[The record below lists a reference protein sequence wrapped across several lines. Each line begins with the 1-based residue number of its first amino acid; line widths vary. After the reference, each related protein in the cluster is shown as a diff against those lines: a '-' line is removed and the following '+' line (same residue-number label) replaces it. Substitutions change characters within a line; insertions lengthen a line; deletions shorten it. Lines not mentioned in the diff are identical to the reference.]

1 MFKSVHYFESSAASP
16 SDSEV
21 EPTEPRDGE
30 SDSANDVES
39 KGRGSR
45 GKHVRIMIDDNNDD
59 DNDNEDE
66 DGDNEGEV
74 KLDGLPSFQKR
85 PLSDTPVTSTWN
97 SPASSTDNTPLTSP
111 ETSTTNLV
119 QMNQA
124 LNQIPRRE
132 VEVGE
137 IPQASLSLSPPP
149 AAGALSPSRFP
160 HPSRRPTTIDVPGLT
175 KSKSSPDGTIS
186 KEDPGSKL
194 VIVMVGLP
202 ATGKSFITNKL
213 SRYLNFSMYY
223 CKVFNVGNTRR
234 QFAKEHN
241 ISDQD
246 SKFFDPGNNEF
257 SKLRDK
263 WAMDTLDQLL
273 DYLLEGPGSVG
284 IFDATNT
291 TKERRKHVYDKI
303 HERNPHLKVLF
314 LESVCSNKAVVER
327 NIQLKLF
334 GPDYKGKDPE
344 SSLKDFRE
352 RLSNYM
358 KAYEPL
364 EDSENFQF
372 IKMIDVGKKVIAYNI
387 QGFLASQTV
396 YYLLNFNLTER
407 QIWITRNGE
416 SEDNVDGRLGGDSK
430 LTPRGERYARALASF
445 IDYQRAL
452 FYKSECEKKDKSTD
466 ADDTQC
472 NEFFV
477 WTSMRHR
484 SVETAK
490 YFNEEDYPVKQMRM
504 LDELSAGDF
513 EGMTYPEIQDEFPEE
528 FEERRKDKLRY
539 RYPGIGGESY
549 MDVTNRLRPVIAEIE
564 RIEDNVLI
572 ITHRVVARI
581 LLGYFMNVSKDI
593 IANVDVPL
601 HCVYCLELKP
611 YGITWTL
618 WEFDEETG
626 NFFKVPHSEMNTTKV
641 KENELVYKERR
652 YSLVPTA
659 PPSANNS
666 SSDIRVR
673 KDGSSRSS
681 SLSRDSGSSKVSSSS
696 SSSLKEPL
704 HPTSAPAIPFPHSL
718 PSPTNLIDGGGTS
731 ISINRRQ
738 PAALQNCVKSSLLAN
753 SMEGLRPAT
762 SPRQTLQIDALNEKL
777 INLKTRSPNKINA
790 IDDNER
796 EKKRNSSHDSLRR
809 TSNDV
814 GQQHS

>member
-1 MFKSVHYFESSAASP
+1 MFKSVQYFDSSVQSP

-21 EPTEPRDGE
+21 EPTESRGDDGSSE
-30 SDSANDVES
+30 VGPKAPVQQ
-39 KGRGSR
+39 GSR
-45 GKHVRIMIDDNNDD
+45 GKHVRIMVDEDD
-59 DNDNEDE
+59 DDADE
-66 DGDNEGEV
+66 SQQGSERTADC
-74 KLDGLPSFQKR
+74 LPSFQKR

-111 ETSTTNLV
+111 ESSSTNLTH
-119 QMNQA
+119 
-124 LNQIPRRE
+124 LLPHRE
-132 VEVGE
+132 VSSEGAG
-137 IPQASLSLSPPP
+137 IPAGVRESMSPP
-149 AAGALSPSRFP
+149 AASGALSPSRFP
-160 HPSRRPTTIDVPGLT
+160 HPTRRPTTIDVPGLT

-263 WAMDTLDQLL
+263 WAMDTLEQLL

-291 TKERRKHVYDKI
+291 TKERRKHVYNKI

-334 GPDYKGKDPE
+334 GPDYKGKDPDA
-344 SSLKDFRE
+344 SLKDFKE

-358 KAYEPL
+358 KAYEPI

-416 SEDNVDGRLGGDSK
+416 SEDNVDGRLGGDSN

-445 IDYQRAL
+445 IDSQRTL
-452 FYKSECEKKDKSTD
+452 FYANECEKKGKSPG
-466 ADDTQC
+466 DDDSQC

-477 WTSMRHR
+477 WTSMRNR
-484 SVETAK
+484 SIETAK
-490 YFNEEDYPVKQMRM
+490 YFNEEDYPIKQMRM

-513 EGMTYPEIQDEFPEE
+513 EGMTYPEIQEEYPVE
-528 FEERRKDKLRY
+528 FEKRRKDKLRY

-564 RIEDNVLI
+564 RIDDNVLI

-581 LLGYFMNVSKDI
+581 LLGYFMNLNKDI

-611 YGITWTL
+611 YGITWAL
-618 WEFDEETG
+618 WEFDESTG
-626 NFFKVPHSEMNTTKV
+626 NFFKVPQSEMNTTKV

-659 PPSANNS
+659 PASANNS
-666 SSDIRVR
+666 LSDVRVR
-673 KDGSSRSS
+673 KNDSSRSS
-681 SLSRDSGSSKVSSSS
+681 SFTRDESSTSLSTSSDTKDVM
-696 SSSLKEPL
+696 
-704 HPTSAPAIPFPHSL
+704 HPNSAPAIPFAHGL
-718 PSPTNLIDGGGTS
+718 PTITNLMDGGGTS
-731 ISINRRQ
+731 ISTNRPRQ
-738 PAALQNCVKSSLLAN
+738 TTALQNHVKSSLLNN
-753 SMEGLRPAT
+753 SMGNLRPAT
-762 SPRQTLQIDALNEKL
+762 SPRQTFEIDKLNQKL
-777 INLKTRSPNKINA
+777 ANLKTRSPRKSGDEKDSELAKIDTNTLS
-790 IDDNER
+790 R
-796 EKKRNSSHDSLRR
+796 KPS
-809 TSNDV
+809 DV
-814 GQQHS
+814 QQK

>member
-1 MFKSVHYFESSAASP
+1 MFKSVQYFESTAPSP

-21 EPTEPRDGE
+21 EPTEPRDVKQGA
-30 SDSANDVES
+30 SES
-39 KGRGSR
+39 KEHEDHGSR
-45 GKHVRIMIDDNNDD
+45 GKHVRIMIDDDSDD
-59 DNDNEDE
+59 IPQDE
-66 DGDNEGEV
+66 ESHGQEKQD

-111 ETSTTNLV
+111 EASATNLV

-124 LNQIPRRE
+124 LNEIPRQ
-132 VEVGE
+132 
-137 IPQASLSLSPPP
+137 QAERTESHQANLSLSPPL
-149 AAGALSPSRFP
+149 ATGALSPSRFP

-291 TKERRKHVYDKI
+291 TKERRRHVYDKI
-303 HERNPHLKVLF
+303 HERNSHLKVLF

-344 SSLKDFRE
+344 SSLKDFKE
-352 RLSNYM
+352 RLANYM
-358 KAYEPL
+358 KAYEPI

-416 SEDNVDGRLGGDSK
+416 SEDNVDGRLGGDSH
-430 LTPRGERYARALASF
+430 LTPRGERYARALTNF

-452 FYKSECEKKDKSTD
+452 FYTNEMEKKKKSNC
-466 ADDTQC
+466 DDEKQC

-477 WTSMRHR
+477 WTSMRQR
-484 SVETAK
+484 SIETAK

-513 EGMTYPEIQDEFPEE
+513 EGMTYPEIQEDFPEE

-581 LLGYFMNVSKDI
+581 LLGYFMNLSKDI

-601 HCVYCLELKP
+601 HCIYCLELKP
-611 YGITWTL
+611 YGITWSL
-618 WEFDEETG
+618 WEFNEETG
-626 NFFKVPHSEMNTTKV
+626 NFFKVPESEMNTTMV

-659 PPSANNS
+659 PASANNS
-666 SSDIRVR
+666 DVR
-673 KDGSSRSS
+673 AKKTGS
-681 SLSRDSGSSKVSSSS
+681 SGSSTLSREGGDRRISSSS
-696 SSSLKEPL
+696 SQDESV
-704 HPTSAPAIPFPHSL
+704 HPTSAPAIPFAHNL
-718 PSPTNLIDGGGTS
+718 PNSSNLIDGGGTS
-731 ISINRRQ
+731 ISTNRRQ
-738 PAALQNCVKSSLLAN
+738 PTALQSCVKSSLLAN
-753 SMEGLRPAT
+753 SIESLRPAT
-762 SPRQTLQIDALNEKL
+762 SPRQTLQIDKLNERL
-777 INLKTRSPNKINA
+777 INLKTRSPNKIRP

-796 EKKRNSSHDSLRR
+796 ENKK
-809 TSNDV
+809 
-814 GQQHS
+814 